1 MRQTILFLTVVLTTT
16 LASIHA
22 GAALDADAIG
32 KAAATAATT
41 TADGVVRIGW
51 SRDDV
56 SVKVDGMPFR
66 PQAGLGSWAAFKE
79 TPDGAIVMGDTV
91 VFQDEVDAAM
101 DAAFEGGLEI
111 TALHNHFFY
120 DDPKVYFMH
129 IGGRGAPVDLA
140 RGVKGMWDAVKAV
153 RANDGQ
159 PATRFPGPIPTPGT
173 LDATAIE
180 TIIGVKST
188 TNNGVVK
195 ASVPREGRMRGTTIG
210 GSMGLSS
217 WAAFSGSDD
226 LAAMDGDIIMTADEV
241 QSTLERL
248 RKAGVHIVSL
258 HNHMIGEDPAFYF
271 THFWATGPA
280 AELAK
285 AFKSAL

>member
-1 MRQTILFLTVVLTTT
+1 MRQTILILTVFLTAT
-16 LASIHA
+16 LAPSPTY
-22 GAALDADAIG
+22 AALDADAIG
-32 KAAATAATT
+32 NAAGATATT
-41 TADGVVRIGW
+41 VADGVVRIGW

-56 SVKVDGMPFR
+56 AVQVDGMPFR

-79 TPDGAIVMGDTV
+79 TSSGAMLMGDTV

-129 IGGRGAPVDLA
+129 IGGHGAPVELA
-140 RGVKGMWDAVKAV
+140 RGVKAMWDAVKEV
-153 RANDGQ
+153 RRANAV
-159 PATRFPGPIPTPGT
+159 PAKRFGGRIPEYGA
-173 LDATAIE
+173 LDIAALE
-180 TIIGVKST
+180 RVIGVQCT
-188 TNNGVVK
+188 TNNGIAK
-195 ASVPREGRMRGTTIG
+195 ASVPREGTMSGTTVG

-241 QSTLERL
+241 QSTLQRL

-258 HNHMIGEDPAFYF
+258 HNHMIGEGPTFYF

-280 AELAK
+280 TELAA

>member
-1 MRQTILFLTVVLTTT
+1 MRQTVVSLTVFLMLTS
-16 LASIHA
+16 ASIPA
-22 GAALDADAIG
+22 PAALDADAIG
-32 KAAATAATT
+32 NAAGAAATTA
-41 TADGVVRIGW
+41 ADGVVRIGW

-56 SVKVDGMPFR
+56 AVQVDGMPFR

-79 TPDGAIVMGDTV
+79 TPEGAMVMGDTV

-129 IGGRGAPVDLA
+129 IGGRGAAVELA
-140 RGVKGMWDAVKAV
+140 RGVKAMWDAVKDV
-153 RANDGQ
+153 RRANAV
-159 PATRFPGPIPTPGT
+159 PAKRFGGRIPEYGV
-173 LDATAIE
+173 LDAAEIGR
-180 TIIGVKST
+180 IIGVQCT
-188 TNNGVVK
+188 INNGVAK
-195 ASVPREGRMRGTTIG
+195 ASVPREGTMNGTTVG

-241 QSTLERL
+241 QSTLKRL
-248 RKAGVHIVSL
+248 RKAGVHIVAL
-258 HNHMIGEDPAFYF
+258 HNHMIGDEPAFFF

-280 AELAK
+280 AELAA